1 MRINRIARRL
11 EALERCYR
19 PPDPRQEA
27 RDARARAR
35 LESDPMARALV
46 AELAEVVDRYGI
58 CDLQGLLENAE
69 AARLVNTIT
78 GILAGPEAPF

>member
-1 MRINRIARRL
+1 MSINHIVRRL

-27 RDARARAR
+27 HDARARAR
-35 LESDPMARALV
+35 LESDPMARALA
-46 AELAEVVDRYGI
+46 AELAGVVDRYGI
-58 CDLQGLLENAE
+58 CDLEGLLESAE

-78 GILAGPEAPF
+78 AILAGPEAPF

>member
-1 MRINRIARRL
+1 MRTNRIARRL

-35 LESDPMARALV
+35 LESDPKPRALAV
-46 AELAEVVDRYGI
+46 ELAGVMHRCGI
-58 CDLQGLLENAE
+58 CDLEGLLENAE
-69 AARLVNTIT
+69 AAGLVNTIS